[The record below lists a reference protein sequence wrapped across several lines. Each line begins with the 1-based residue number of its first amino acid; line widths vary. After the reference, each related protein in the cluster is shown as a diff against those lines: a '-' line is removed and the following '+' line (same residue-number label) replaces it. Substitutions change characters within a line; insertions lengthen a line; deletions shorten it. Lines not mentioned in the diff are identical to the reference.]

1 MLTFWEVPLRAC
13 WHAWSRACLCLASLQ
28 APACRLV
35 ASRQTHAQTHHQ
47 ARPTAVSRLNIPA
60 ERLPD
65 QLARGLAALYVVV
78 GDEPLAAQE
87 ASDLIRAA
95 ARSAGHGERTVYTVQ
110 GRYNWQNIAAGGD
123 NLSLFAERRLTE
135 IRIPSGKPGVD
146 GAKALEAYASK
157 LPPDTLT
164 LISLPGM
171 DWKAMQSRWFAALAK
186 AGTVVEARPIERA
199 ALPAW
204 IDRRLVK
211 QGLRAER
218 AALAFLADQVEG
230 NLLAAQQEIDKLAL
244 LLPPGTVTLAD
255 VEHAVVDVS
264 RLEADALQDALYAG
278 DGARFAQIVTDLRDA
293 GEAVPAILWQVSAA
307 VRVLLRLKSAL
318 AQGDALSGVMR
329 TLWGRDKQRAPQIE
343 RALKRL
349 SLVQIETALA
359 DLALIDRQA
368 KGLERVGDPWDT
380 LLRVGLALA
389 APDTELKS
397 HRK

>member
-1 MLTFWEVPLRAC
+1 
-13 WHAWSRACLCLASLQ
+13 
-28 APACRLV
+28 
-35 ASRQTHAQTHHQ
+35 
-47 ARPTAVSRLNIPA
+47 LNIPA

-87 ASDLIRAA
+87 AGDLIRTA
-95 ARSAGHGERTVYTVQ
+95 ARAAGHIERTVHTVQ

-199 ALPAW
+199 ALPGW
-204 IDRRLVK
+204 IDRRLAK
-211 QGLRAER
+211 QGLRADR

-244 LLPPGTVTLAD
+244 LLPPGTYDSTRASARSGSEHPQGASRSFRAVTLAD

-307 VRVLLRLKSAL
+307 VRLLLRLKSAL
-318 AQGDALSGVMR
+318 AQGDALSAVMR

-343 RALKRL
+343 RAVKRL
-349 SLVQIETALA
+349 SLVQVETALA

-389 APDTELKS
+389 VPDAGQDSNRT
-397 HRK
+397 R

>member
-1 MLTFWEVPLRAC
+1 M
-13 WHAWSRACLCLASLQ
+13 
-28 APACRLV
+28 
-35 ASRQTHAQTHHQ
+35 
-47 ARPTAVSRLNIPA
+47 NIPA

-87 ASDLIRAA
+87 ASDAIRAA
-95 ARSAGHGERTVYTVQ
+95 ARAAAHSERTIFTVQ
-110 GRYNWQNIAAGGD
+110 GRYNWQSIFASGD

-146 GAKALEAYASK
+146 GAKALETYAAR
-157 LPPDTLT
+157 LPADTLT
-164 LISLPGM
+164 LINLPGL
-171 DWKAMQSRWFAALAK
+171 DWKAMKSRGFSALAA
-186 AGTVVEARPIERA
+186 AGVVVEARPIERA
-199 ALPAW
+199 QLPAW
-204 IDRRLVK
+204 IDRRLAK
-211 QGLRAER
+211 QGLRADR
-218 AALAFLADQVEG
+218 AALEFLADQVEG

-244 LLPPGTVTLAD
+244 LLPAGAVTLAD

-278 DGARFAQIVTDLRDA
+278 DGARFAQIVTDLKDA
-293 GEAVPAILWQVSAA
+293 GEAVPAILWQVSSA
-307 VRVLLRLKSAL
+307 VQLLLRLKLAV
-318 AQGDALSGVMR
+318 AQGDSLPGVMR

-349 SLVQIETALA
+349 SLAQVETALA

-380 LLRVGLALA
+380 LLRMGLTLA
-389 APDTELKS
+389 IPQPSNGK
-397 HRK
+397 R